1 MLSGFLNRF
10 LTFTGGLLKQSL
22 NPTRRQF
29 LILSGGSLIMGKY
42 LSPHFTV
49 EECQCSLTKSLPW
62 DHGLEKDDFLKFL
75 DLLEAIRKEWG
86 NRAIWPSS
94 IFRSSEHN
102 QAISKTGKN
111 GPHTGL
117 LGGYACD
124 IKVSGGRANDL
135 IKVALSV
142 DLPGI
147 NRING
152 IGIKQNLGLPHNRR
166 FIHIDNIPTHEI
178 GGKIR
183 RPAQWSYPA

>member
-1 MLSGFLNRF
+1 
-10 LTFTGGLLKQSL
+10 
-22 NPTRRQF
+22 
-29 LILSGGSLIMGKY
+29 MGKKTY
-42 LSPHFTV
+42 LSPHFTE
-49 EECQCSLTKSLPW
+49 EECQCKLTKSLPW
-62 DHGLEKDDFLKFL
+62 DHGLEKDDFLGFL
-75 DLLEAIRKEWG
+75 DLLEAIRTEWG

-142 DLPGI
+142 TLPGI
-147 NRING
+147 NPING
-152 IGIKQNLGLPHNRR
+152 IGIRQNLGLPHKKR
-166 FIHIDNIPTHEI
+166 FIHIDNIPTGEI
-178 GGKIR
+178 DGKIR